1 MDTWI
6 DLTIMPPAD
15 AHGFCKEIC
24 RLWRPKSGA
33 ANAKTKRVLAFT
45 IYTSF
50 TYNRGSLLRVTIF
63 YSHIGKK
70 NNKLPMSVDRHLEEC
85 YIKYRQKHIIIANV
99 RE

>member
-1 MDTWI
+1 MITVMDFGDI
-6 DLTIMPPAD
+6 LSDVISLV
-15 AHGFCKEIC
+15 KQ
-24 RLWRPKSGA
+24 
-33 ANAKTKRVLAFT
+33 

-63 YSHIGKK
+63 LFAYRQK